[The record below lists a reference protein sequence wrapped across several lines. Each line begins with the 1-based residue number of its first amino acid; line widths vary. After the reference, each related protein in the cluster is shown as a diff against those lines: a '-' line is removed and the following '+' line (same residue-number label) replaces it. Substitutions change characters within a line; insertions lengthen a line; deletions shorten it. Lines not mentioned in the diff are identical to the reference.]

1 MSGPARARPLAGVV
15 ALGDSITNGEGGM
28 VLGVHCRSW
37 ADWLARSLD
46 LPFHGLAEDGARVVD
61 VVTRQ
66 LPRVHAP
73 YGLAAV
79 YAGVNDVRQADF
91 DVSAFA
97 AGLAV
102 VLEHAAAHAQ
112 GLVVCTIPL
121 DLGRPRA
128 GAAKVAAAN
137 ARIRRLAARHGAAVA
152 DLDGLRGH
160 TLILPDAVHPTA
172 LGQLEIADRAARA
185 LGIALP
191 SASVE
196 IAHAPR
202 DLARFALLSHVPA
215 LGRDWRRRAVEGVAR
230 RRSR

>member
-1 MSGPARARPLAGVV
+1 MSGATQVPPLAGVV

-37 ADWLARSLD
+37 AAWLARSLD
-46 LPFHGLAEDGARVVD
+46 VPFHGLAQDGARVVD

-66 LPRVHAP
+66 LPRMHSRYA
-73 YGLAAV
+73 LAAV
-79 YAGVNDVRQADF
+79 YAGVNDVRHAGF
-91 DVSAFA
+91 DVGAFA

-102 VLEHAAAHAQ
+102 ILEHAAAHADRM
-112 GLVVCTIPL
+112 VVCTIPL

-137 ARIRRLAARHGAAVA
+137 ARIRRLATRHGAAVA
-152 DLDGLRGH
+152 DLDGLHGR

-185 LGIALP
+185 LGAAPP
-191 SASVE
+191 SASVQV
-196 IAHAPR
+196 ARAPR

-215 LGRDWRRRAVEGVAR
+215 LGRDWRRRAVERVAR
-230 RRSR
+230 SRSR